1 MMGLTRGPVTL
12 IAAGCAGVVI
22 WLATQ
27 VNDSTTGG
35 YWAVYGLIAGA
46 GLIMAVSQ
54 VAGGWTKWGWPRISP
69 GVVLFALLPVAVCVL
84 WIAFAGQP
92 HSNWFR
98 SHVLNWSGDIGIGG
112 LVDDF
117 IEYLGVLAFGLGLVL
132 GFTVDTA
139 RSTPTSETGP
149 PERHRRTQPT
159 REEKREPVDSDGER
173 GRPYTRVPSR

>member
-12 IAAGCAGVVI
+12 IAAGCAGLVI

-35 YWAVYGLIAGA
+35 YWAAYGLIAGA

-69 GVVLFALLPVAVCVL
+69 GVLLFALLPVAVCVL
-84 WIAFAGQP
+84 WIACTGQP

-98 SHVLNWSGDIGIGG
+98 SHALNWSGDIGIGG
-112 LVDDF
+112 LVHDF
-117 IEYLGVLAFGLGLVL
+117 IEYLGALAFGLGLVL
-132 GFTVDTA
+132 GLTVDTA
-139 RSTPTSETGP
+139 PPTPTSAAGP
-149 PERHRRTQPT
+149 PERHNRTEPT
-159 REEKREPVDSDGER
+159 RDESREPVTADGER
-173 GRPYTRVPSR
+173 GRPYTGVPSR